1 MSGCRCPRR
10 SPGKVSGSGRVHLL
24 VDRHSYSNAA
34 NVAAI
39 VQDYLFGTVVGEE
52 TADLATTLGAMESF
66 TLPDTGILVGYP
78 KARLV
83 RPSGSPVRRG
93 VVPDII
99 LDIPVVQDSSDP
111 VLQQVVKLI
120 RTASVERRSR

>member
-1 MSGCRCPRR
+1 
-10 SPGKVSGSGRVHLL
+10 
-24 VDRHSYSNAA
+24 
-34 NVAAI
+34 
-39 VQDYLFGTVVGEE
+39 
-52 TADLATTLGAMESF
+52 MESF